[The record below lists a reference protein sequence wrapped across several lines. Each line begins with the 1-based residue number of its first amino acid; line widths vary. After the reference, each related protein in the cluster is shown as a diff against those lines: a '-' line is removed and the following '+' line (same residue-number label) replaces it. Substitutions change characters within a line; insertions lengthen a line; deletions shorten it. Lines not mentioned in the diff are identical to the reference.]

1 MEVKKNYSSSNVRG
15 LAQKVTQSLTSCAQP
30 AIKKRGF
37 GLCGYFNS
45 MMGDTFL

>member
-30 AIKKRGF
+30 AIKKKGVWSLWLLQLYD
-37 GLCGYFNS
+37 G
-45 MMGDTFL
+45 